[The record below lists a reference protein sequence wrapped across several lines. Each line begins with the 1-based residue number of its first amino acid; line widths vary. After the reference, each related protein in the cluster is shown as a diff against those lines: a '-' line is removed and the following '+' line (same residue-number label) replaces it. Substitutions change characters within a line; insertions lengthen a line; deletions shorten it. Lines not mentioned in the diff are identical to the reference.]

1 MVYDSRPP
9 AGPMPILLSANRKLE
24 NFTPQIEILG
34 MGLQG
39 KISGL
44 GLETI
49 VNILFAS
56 TVCGY
61 EL

>member
-1 MVYDSRPP
+1 
-9 AGPMPILLSANRKLE
+9 MPILLSANRKLE
-24 NFTPQIEILG
+24 NPTPGIEILG

-49 VNILFAS
+49 VTILFAS